1 VIKIS
6 KLEDANRNKIKKI
19 IVKEILN
26 ELLDKINNRIEK
38 GTNSFD
44 AYNSVIDNYEM
55 EEEIT
60 LKYEIEAEKMNFID
74 DIDIKP
80 EEVEKI
86 KKIIEKKLFNSI
98 LEKNKLN

>member
-1 VIKIS
+1 VINIS
-6 KLEDANRNKIKKI
+6 KLEEKNRNEIKRI
-19 IVKEILN
+19 IVREILN

-38 GTNSFD
+38 GINSFD

-60 LKYEIEAEKMNFID
+60 LKYEIEAEKIIID

-86 KKIIEKKLFNSI
+86 KNRIEKKLFNTI
-98 LEKNKLN
+98 LEKNKLS